1 MMKSDNTVSEKC
13 KKKKKKKNLHIVAA
27 RYAIYSP
34 AIQMYPS
41 YIKLA
46 VNISA
51 MFTFIKS
58 IYRWLLLSSAFDWAI
73 CYSGL
78 IISNSTHKQRLFFFL
93 MPTFFPLGDTVR
105 RGFTVEQ
112 TLLIYPGY
120 FSPVQYQGVASR
132 SLLLKR
138 CCPTPG
144 SQSYF
149 VINHTLQGCPL
160 CAFGH

>member
-1 MMKSDNTVSEKC
+1 MPFTHWLYKC
-13 KKKKKKKNLHIVAA
+13 IQVILNLLLIFQH
-27 RYAIYSP
+27 
-34 AIQMYPS
+34 
-41 YIKLA
+41 L
-46 VNISA
+46 
-51 MFTFIKS
+51 FTFTKS

-78 IISNSTHKQRLFFFL
+78 IISNSTHKQRLFFF
-93 MPTFFPLGDTVR
+93 PHANIFPLSDTVW

-112 TLLIYPGY
+112 TLLIYPAAGY
-120 FSPVQYQGVASR
+120 FSPVQYQGVASL

>member
-1 MMKSDNTVSEKC
+1 MPFTHRLYKC
-13 KKKKKKKNLHIVAA
+13 
-27 RYAIYSP
+27 
-34 AIQMYPS
+34 IQV
-41 YIKLA
+41 IL
-46 VNISA
+46 N
-51 MFTFIKS
+51 
-58 IYRWLLLSSAFDWAI
+58 LLLIFQLCLLSLSLYTDG
-73 CYSGL
+73 CCCLQPLTGL
-78 IISNSTHKQRLFFFL
+78 FATQASLYLIPPINRGFFFL

-160 CAFGH
+160 CAFGY